1 MPDRTIAGPRVAD
14 AFRELNRTDLR
25 GELVAGLIDAG
36 VAWRLRRFRVIRPDD
51 LLVLDIALD
60 NIGIGGGVMTRA
72 EAGKPALLI
81 VGHAL
86 QAIAERAFLSTGGQA
101 NYQDAKEMP
110 EGDRHTASPH
120 RQDSPA
126 FPTQARGAG
135 PSRLV
140 FRMPTSGSPLPF
152 TLDGVLEACRSWELQ
167 LNWAARPAPAEDTST
182 PYHWRDL
189 VDHTRL
195 VGMLLQESVLN
206 ALGDA
211 NVARLRREA
220 EQLGQRVSRTPVR
233 GGRPAFKAQ
242 VARVV
247 EQVLG
252 AAAADDRDTDRP
264 LARGYVEVIAAGASL
279 GNTLQAA
286 PDWSQNFGDLWP
298 YLLQPSAPASH
309 ETAIE
314 LPYRLIGSP
323 LAGAGFTHAL
333 RPVEHA
339 GRTELWHT
347 RLGRRIDAT
356 RVDDRA
362 VQPMRYLWSP
372 DFEGNASG
380 DLNSSLDWLDRQM
393 IVKLTAG
400 YAYSVRDKPRT
411 RYVPRPV
418 DVHKLHLTAL
428 GGALDLDKAWREQPE
443 GVDVLSWTHRAN
455 LARDFYVRV
464 EYAGYLF
471 PFGHAASLIKV
482 TERKFEEVDG
492 FGAVA
497 PLRQRFYIVARDRVR
512 TFNGQAP
519 QPDGG
524 RGLPFVRIECLTQVT
539 PDIEKPGLQQRDL
552 VGSGSGSAEPTSKP
566 PLYADAAEYRMA
578 FWPTL
583 ADPTRNNL
591 RFQFVGIDAA
601 GRRIPFDAPALF
613 VSDLYNVAAKLGTIA
628 SDYAGETLRRK
639 PSLGNANVRMAPVD
653 QPDAADVDLPV
664 SSLTL
669 RAQVPS
675 GTYAYNTARFFPDVE
690 QAQVRLPAI
699 ERMTGQPKSAIA
711 TFPNLYRQHGFGA
724 ANPGQVF
731 LGLASDALDFGA
743 GSVADKAGGVATPN
757 LSPSALS
764 RAFGLGSGE
773 LQKLADNQFDPED
786 FFPGGADDAGTAKL
800 LGFIPLRLLLNTAS
814 MTDLVGAPK
823 LDTRELSDRIVTRL
837 HLEQSPLRAPA
848 GFEDVLL
855 LDAGG
860 VSRLTLDSVNTI
872 WLDPTKAPES
882 MSDGELAHFKIN
894 LFGCIVLWFDR
905 LHFRAQAGHKPEVDV
920 DLNAQHGVTFGGPL
934 EFVNTLKDLIPS
946 NGFSDPPGLSVTP
959 QGITASFS
967 LALPNVQVGILAL
980 SNINL
985 GAAFNLP
992 FTGDR
997 PSLRFNFAERHNTF
1011 NLTVSLFGGGGFF
1024 AIGVDTGGVNE
1035 IEAALEFGAAAQIDL
1050 GVASGSVYVKG
1061 GFYFHYSEENVHFE
1075 GYLEMGGRLRIIGLI
1090 SVSLTFHLALAYDC
1104 DQKTDSHPVS
1114 VSRLYGEASL
1124 VVEVEVLFFSASVTV
1139 KIKRE
1144 FAGSESD
1151 PTFLDFIP
1159 DDSTWQTYCQAY
1171 A

>member
-1 MPDRTIAGPRVAD
+1 MPDRTSVVSRVAD
-14 AFRELNRTDLR
+14 ALRELNRTDRR

-36 VAWRLRRFRVIRPDD
+36 IAWRLRRYRVIRPDD

-60 NIGIGGGVMTRA
+60 NIATSGGVMTRA
-72 EAGKPALLI
+72 DSGKPGLLI

-101 NYQDAKEMP
+101 NYEDAKEMP
-110 EGDRHTASPH
+110 AGDRHTAAPYTNAST
-120 RQDSPA
+120 A

-140 FRMPTSGSPLPF
+140 FRMPATGAPLPF
-152 TLDGVLEACRSWELQ
+152 TLDGVLEACRRWDLQ
-167 LNWAARPAPAEDTST
+167 LNWAARPAPAEDVDTQH
-182 PYHWRDL
+182 HWWEL
-189 VDHTRL
+189 VDHTHA
-195 VGMLLQESVLN
+195 VITLLQES
-206 ALGDA
+206 ARETLGDA
-211 NVARLRREA
+211 SVAQLRREA
-220 EQLGQRVSRTPVR
+220 EQLGRSVASSPLR
-233 GGRPAFKAQ
+233 GGRPVFQAS
-242 VARVV
+242 VARLVDR
-247 EQVLG
+247 VLG
-252 AAAADDRDTDRP
+252 GAADDASDPQRP
-264 LARGYVEVIAAGASL
+264 MARAYVELIAAGASL
-279 GNTLQAA
+279 SDTLQVT
-286 PDWSQNFGDLWP
+286 PGWDKGFGELFP
-298 YLLQPSAPASH
+298 YLLLPSAPASH

-323 LAGAGFTHAL
+323 LAGAGFSHAL

-347 RLGRRIDAT
+347 RLGRRIDPA

-400 YAYSVRDKPRT
+400 YAYNVRDKPRT

-471 PFGHAASLIKV
+471 PYGHAASLIKV
-482 TERKFEEVDG
+482 TERKFENVPG

-497 PLRQRFYIVARDRVR
+497 PLRQRFYIVVRDRVR
-512 TFNGQAP
+512 EFNGQAP

-539 PDIEKPGLQQRDL
+539 PDIEKPGTQQRDL
-552 VGSGSGSAEPTSKP
+552 VGSGDSSAAPPNKP
-566 PLYADAAEYRMA
+566 PLYADPAEYRMA
-578 FWPTL
+578 FWPAL
-583 ADPTRNNL
+583 ADPSRSNL
-591 RFQFVGIDAA
+591 RYQFVGIDAA

-613 VSDLYNVAAKLGTIA
+613 VSDLYNVAAKLNPIA
-628 SDYAGETLRRK
+628 GDYGGETTRRK
-639 PSLGNANVRMAPVD
+639 PSLRNANVRMAAVEL
-653 QPDAADVDLPV
+653 PDAADVDLPV
-664 SSLTL
+664 GSLTL

-675 GTYAYNTARFFPDVE
+675 GTYAYNSARFFPDVE

-699 ERMTGQPKSAIA
+699 ERITGQAKSAIA
-711 TFPNLYRQHGFGA
+711 TFPDLYRTQGFGA

-731 LGLASDALDFGA
+731 LGLASEALDFGA

-764 RAFGLGSGE
+764 RAFGLGSGD
-773 LQKLADNQFDPED
+773 LQKLAANQFDPAD

-800 LGFIPLRLLLNTAS
+800 LGFIPLRLLLKTVS
-814 MTDLVGAPK
+814 MSHAVGAPK
-823 LDTRELSDRIVTRL
+823 LDTRELPDSIVTRL
-837 HLEQSPLRAPA
+837 HLEQSPLKTPA
-848 GFEDVLL
+848 GFEEILL

-860 VSRLTLDSVNTI
+860 VSRLTLDSVNTV
-872 WLDPTKAPES
+872 WLDPNKLPQS
-882 MSDGELAHFKIN
+882 VSDGELLHFKIN

-905 LHFRAQAGHKPEVDV
+905 LHFRAEAGHKPEVDV

-1061 GFYFHYSEENVHFE
+1061 GFYFHYSQENVHFE
-1075 GYLEMGGRLRIIGLI
+1075 GYLEMGGRLRVLGLI

-1104 DQKTDSHPVS
+1104 DQKTDTHPVS

-1139 KIKRE
+1139 KVKRE

-1159 DDSTWQTYCQAY
+1159 DDSTWQAYCLAY